1 MPRHLI
7 VRLEAPLMAFGGETI
22 DNYGVIRP
30 FPAKSMITG
39 LLANA
44 LGYGRH
50 EADKLAELQARII
63 MGARIDRAGTKMRD
77 FQTAELFE
85 GDAGWTTRARPEGR
99 KKSPSYK
106 MKDGHRRLT
115 WRRYRDYHC
124 DALLHVA
131 LRLEPAE
138 EQPDLDALA
147 HALDA
152 PARPLF
158 IGRKPCLPAERLF
171 AGFIQADNVHEALR
185 RVSCAVSQADFAGDS
200 QWPEGEGP
208 DGMSQ
213 GFHGERICDE
223 RNWLSGLHGGDRA
236 IVTGRVTPTIGGKT
250 S

>member
-30 FPAKSMITG
+30 FPAKSMISG

-44 LGYGRH
+44 LGYRRH
-50 EADKLAELQARII
+50 EAEKLAGLQARII

-77 FQTAELFE
+77 FQTAALTKQ
-85 GDAGWTTRARPEGR
+85 DRAWTTRGR
-99 KKSPSYK
+99 VAERAGGAATYK
-106 MKDGHRRLT
+106 GRHL
-115 WRRYRDYHC
+115 RYRDYHC

-138 EQPDLDALA
+138 EQPDLDTLA

-171 AGFIQADNVHEALR
+171 AGFIRADDVHGAL
-185 RVSCAVSQADFAGDS
+185 CQIPFAVSQADFAGDS